1 MWITMDKMVT
11 TIYDK
16 NDFFQ
21 VLMVKRKNSDY
32 LSLVNN

>member
-1 MWITMDKMVT
+1 MVT
-11 TIYDK
+11 TIYGK

-32 LSLVNN
+32 LSLANN